1 MYKILV
7 IDDEKSIVKGLVK
20 VLESREELELQ
31 VYYAYTVSEGLK
43 IAKEIFYVQTSIC
56 PSWMALNLAKVLGN
70 IGRSVK

>member
-43 IAKEIFYVQTSIC
+43 IAKE
-56 PSWMALNLAKVLGN
+56 
-70 IGRSVK
+70 VKLDILCTLFI

>member
-31 VYYAYTVSEGLK
+31 VYYAYTVREGLMK
-43 IAKEIFYVQTSIC
+43 LYKFGGAIWEEK
-56 PSWMALNLAKVLGN
+56 
-70 IGRSVK
+70 

>member
-43 IAKEIFYVQTSIC
+43 IAKEV
-56 PSWMALNLAKVLGN
+56 
-70 IGRSVK
+70 R